1 MKQKQGNTVTKI
13 KISYLRIIFTIIS
26 TTCIFV
32 SNQNKGGDE
41 TDSVVYSKALEKI
54 DFTELRSFHQERE
67 QRRQQELEEVSLKIK
82 VNLHSDKKTRQRQI
96 HDIDK
101 S

>member
-1 MKQKQGNTVTKI
+1 MLSK
-13 KISYLRIIFTIIS
+13 
-26 TTCIFV
+26 
-32 SNQNKGGDE
+32 KGGDE

-82 VNLHSDKKTRQRQI
+82 VEFTLILKKNRDKDKAITKTMTRA
-96 HDIDK
+96 
-101 S
+101 